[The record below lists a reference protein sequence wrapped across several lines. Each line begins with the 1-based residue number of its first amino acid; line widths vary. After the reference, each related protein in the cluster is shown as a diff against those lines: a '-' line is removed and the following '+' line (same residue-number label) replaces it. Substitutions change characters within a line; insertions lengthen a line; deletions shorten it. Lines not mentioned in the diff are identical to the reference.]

1 MDLHLFAETGPAFSP
16 AVKHAARQEASAAL
30 NFCV

>member
-1 MDLHLFAETGPAFSP
+1 MDLHLFTKIRPALSP
-16 AVKHAARQEASAAL
+16 AVKHAARREASAAL